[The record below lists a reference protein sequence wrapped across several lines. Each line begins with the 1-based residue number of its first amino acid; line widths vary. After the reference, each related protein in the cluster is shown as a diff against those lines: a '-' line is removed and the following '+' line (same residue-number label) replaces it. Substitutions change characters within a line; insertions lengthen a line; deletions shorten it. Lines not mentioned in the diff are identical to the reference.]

1 MVKKLLMALACTFVL
16 GGTEISANTQS
27 SPIGLEVRK
36 VDNHPTQHGGAKNP
50 IEFPTVSQDG
60 HTIEIDIP
68 HPEYVLNI
76 VDSNDN
82 VFYTVVV
89 PSNVSEVDLP
99 DTLSGTYEL
108 QLIQGNWCFYGDITL

>member
-1 MVKKLLMALACTFVL
+1 MVKKLLMAFACMLML
-16 GGTEISANTQS
+16 GGAQVFAATQGLPVGLSVKKIDGS
-27 SPIGLEVRK
+27 SG
-36 VDNHPTQHGGAKNP
+36 HPGGAKNP

-82 VFYTVVV
+82 VVYTVVV

-108 QLIQGNWCFYGDITL
+108 QLIQGNWCFYGTIIV

>member
-1 MVKKLLMALACTFVL
+1 MNKKILLLALSFILL
-16 GGTEISANTQS
+16 GGVKMEASEQGFNVSLSVKRIDHI
-27 SPIGLEVRK
+27 PGI
-36 VDNHPTQHGGAKNP
+36 PGGSKNP

-82 VFYTVVV
+82 VVYTVVV